1 MKHFYDENRSTR
13 ILKLIEQRHS
23 VSIYTLVEKF
33 EVSSKT
39 IKNDMKELNDLLKGS
54 AFIENKQGK
63 YRIYMVDRSKFEDIK
78 KEICNHKEFLN
89 SPQQRMAFILYKL
102 MNSEEPYL
110 TDELAYE
117 MNVGR
122 TTIIS
127 DLKKMRD
134 ILEKYNLNIIGKT
147 NNGLVL
153 KGTELNIRFFIL
165 ENMYEKI
172 YGEQILDEDIVNL
185 VKGIADKYQFDTTTL
200 DSFVCSL
207 TITLDRLLNGHII
220 NTLGNEYTEILRGWE
235 FTLINTITDEIENRL
250 NISIPIKERLFLT
263 LPIIGMRTPTN
274 IEVISQHVQITEE
287 VSSLVNEIIERI
299 KDEMGLNI
307 KLDDI
312 LEDFVYHISFLLN
325 RLKYGVNINNPILED
340 IKQKYKVA
348 YKMAEL
354 AKDVIE
360 KSLHVHMMQD
370 EVGFIA
376 AYFGVF
382 ISEQQIEKNKTY
394 KVAVICGTG
403 RVTARLVASQ
413 LKGIFDANTVIDLYS
428 DSAIT
433 GETLDKY
440 NLVLSTV
447 QTKFNTKATVM
458 HLEKIFDEE
467 ALKKRIKSIKYID
480 KLDIPSL
487 QGMNSI
493 LLSILD
499 EDTFFIL
506 NSELSY
512 KENLNYMIDT
522 LYSRGYVDDG
532 FKDRIRKREEKS
544 TMDFN
549 EVMTFPHTI
558 NYENDQIVISLGIYP
573 EETKMGKNIKTKIVF
588 LVGLPEKTND
598 DIILVK
604 IYDEIIAIAN
614 DKNAVDAISKVRNY
628 KELILYFTKEN
639 NIFD

>member
-1 MKHFYDENRSTR
+1 MRHFYDENRSTR

-23 VSIYTLVEKF
+23 VLMDTLIEKF

-39 IKNDMKELNDLLKGS
+39 VKNDIKELNGLLKGS
-54 AFIENKQGK
+54 AFLDNKQGK
-63 YRIYMVDRSKFEDIK
+63 YRIYIVDRIKFEEVK
-78 KEICNHKEFLN
+78 KYIYNQKEFLN
-89 SPQQRMAFILYKL
+89 SPQRRMAFILYKL
-102 MNSEEPYL
+102 MNSEEAYL

-134 ILEKYNLNIIGKT
+134 ILENYNLNIIGKT

-153 KGTELNIRFFIL
+153 KGAELNLRFFIL
-165 ENMYEKI
+165 ENIYEII
-172 YGEQILDEDIVNL
+172 YEEQILDEDIINL
-185 VKGIADKYQFDTTTL
+185 IKGMADKYQFDTTTF
-200 DSFVCSL
+200 DSFLKSL
-207 TITLDRLLNGHII
+207 TVTLDRLLNGHTI
-220 NTLGNEYTEILRGWE
+220 NTLKNEYDEISSCWE
-235 FTLINTITDEIENRL
+235 FTLVNTIADKIESRL

-274 IEVISQHVQITEE
+274 IEVISQHVQITED
-287 VSSLVNEIIERI
+287 VLGLVNEIIERI
-299 KDEMGLNI
+299 KDEMSLNI

-312 LEDFVYHISFLLN
+312 LEDFIYHISFLVN
-325 RLKYGVNINNPILED
+325 RLKYGVNINNPILDD

-360 KSLHVHMMQD
+360 KNLHIDMTQD

-382 ISEQQIEKNKTY
+382 ISEQQIERNKTY

-413 LKGIFDANTVIDLYS
+413 LKGIFDASTVIDLYS
-428 DSAIT
+428 DSVAT
-433 GETLDKY
+433 GDSLDKY

-447 QTKFNTKATVM
+447 QTKFNTKTTVM
-458 HLEKIFDEE
+458 YLEKIFDEE

-480 KLDIPSL
+480 KLEMPSL
-487 QGMNSI
+487 QGMDSI

-506 NSELSY
+506 DSGLSY
-512 KENLNYMIDT
+512 KENLDYMIDT

-532 FKDRIRKREEKS
+532 FKDRIRRREEKS

-558 NYENDQIVISLGIYP
+558 NYENDQIVISLGIFQ
-573 EETKMGKNIKTKIVF
+573 EEIKKKESYKTKIVF

-604 IYDEIIAIAN
+604 LYDEIIAIAN

-639 NIFD
+639 DIFD

>member
-23 VSIYTLVEKF
+23 VSMDTFVEKF

-39 IKNDMKELNDLLKGS
+39 VKNDVKELNDLLKGS
-54 AFIENKQGK
+54 AFIDNKQGK
-63 YRIYMVDRSKFEDIK
+63 YKIYIVDRSKFEEIK
-78 KEICNHKEFLN
+78 KNIYDQKEFLN
-89 SPQQRMAFILYKL
+89 SPQTRMAFILYKL
-102 MNSEEPYL
+102 MNSKEPYL

-122 TTIIS
+122 TTIVS

-134 ILEKYNLNIIGKT
+134 ILENYNLNIIGKT
-147 NNGLVL
+147 NNGLAL
-153 KGTELNIRFFIL
+153 KGTELNLRFFIL
-165 ENMYEKI
+165 ENVYGKI
-172 YGEQILDEDIVNL
+172 YQERILDEDIINL
-185 VKGIADKYQFDTTTL
+185 VKDTADKYQFDTATL
-200 DSFVCSL
+200 ESFLQSL
-207 TITLDRLLNGHII
+207 TVTLDRLLNGHAI
-220 NTLGNEYTEILRGWE
+220 NTLRNEYTEILRGWE
-235 FTLINTITDEIENRL
+235 FTLVNTIADEIENRL

-274 IEVISQHVQITEE
+274 IEGISKHIQITEE
-287 VSSLVNEIIERI
+287 VAGLVNEIIERI

-307 KLDDI
+307 KLEDI

-325 RLKYGVNINNPILED
+325 RLKYGVNINNPILDD

-360 KSLHVHMMQD
+360 KRLHVHMTQD

-382 ISEQQIEKNKTY
+382 ISEQQIEKNKIY

-433 GETLDKY
+433 EETLDKY
-440 NLVLSTV
+440 NLVISTV
-447 QTKFNTKATVM
+447 QTKFNTTATVM
-458 HLEKIFDEE
+458 YLEKIFDEE

-480 KLDIPSL
+480 KLEMPSL
-487 QGMNSI
+487 LGMDSI

-532 FKDRIRKREEKS
+532 FNERIRKREEKS

-549 EVMTFPHTI
+549 EVMTFPHAI

-573 EETKMGKNIKTKIVF
+573 EETDIGENEKIKIVF

-604 IYDEIIAIAN
+604 LYDEIIAIAN

>member
-1 MKHFYDENRSTR
+1 MKHFYDENRSAR

-23 VSIYTLVEKF
+23 VSMDTLIEKF

-39 IKNDMKELNDLLKGS
+39 VKNDIKELNDLFNGS
-54 AFIENKQGK
+54 AFIDNKQGK
-63 YRIYMVDRSKFEDIK
+63 YRIYVVDRNKFEDT
-78 KEICNHKEFLN
+78 KENIYDHKEFLN
-89 SPQQRMAFILYKL
+89 SPQGRMAFILYKL

-122 TTIIS
+122 TTVIS

-153 KGTELNIRFFIL
+153 KGTELYIRFFIL

-172 YGEQILDEDIVNL
+172 YEKRILDEDIVNL
-185 VKGIADKYQFDTTTL
+185 VKSIADKYKFDTTTL
-200 DSFVCSL
+200 DSLLQSL
-207 TITLDRLLNGHII
+207 TVTLDRLLNGHTI
-220 NTLGNEYTEILRGWE
+220 NTIGNEYAEILRGWE
-235 FTLINTITDEIENRL
+235 FTLINTLSDEIEKRL

-263 LPIIGMRTPTN
+263 LPIIGMRTPTH
-274 IEVISQHVQITEE
+274 IQGISQHIQITEE
-287 VSSLVNEIIERI
+287 VSGLVNDIIERI

-312 LEDFVYHISFLLN
+312 LEDFIYHISFLVN
-325 RLKYGVNINNPILED
+325 RLKYGVNINNPILDD

-348 YKMAEL
+348 YRMAEL
-354 AKDVIE
+354 SKDVIE
-360 KSLHVHMMQD
+360 KRLNVSMTED

-382 ISEQQIEKNKTY
+382 ISEQQIEKNKAY

-403 RVTARLVASQ
+403 RVTARLVSSQ

-428 DSAIT
+428 DNEVT
-433 GETLDKY
+433 GEILDKY

-447 QTKFNTKATVM
+447 QTKFNTMTTVM
-458 HLEKIFDEE
+458 YLEKIFDEE

-480 KLDIPSL
+480 KLDMPSL
-487 QGMNSI
+487 QGMDSI

-532 FKDRIRKREEKS
+532 FKERIRKREEKS

-558 NYENDQIVISLGIYP
+558 NYENDQIVISLGIFP
-573 EETKMGKNIKTKIVF
+573 EETKVGKNGKTKVVF

-604 IYDEIIAIAN
+604 LYDEIIAIAN
-614 DKNAVDAISKVRNY
+614 DKSAVDDISKVGSY

>member
-13 ILKLIEQRHS
+13 IFKLIEQRHS
-23 VSIYTLVEKF
+23 VSMDTLVEKF

-39 IKNDMKELNDLLKGS
+39 VKNDIKELNALLKGS
-54 AFIENKQGK
+54 AFIDNKQGK
-63 YRIYMVDRSKFEDIK
+63 YRIYIVDRIKFEEIK
-78 KEICNHKEFLN
+78 NDICNQKEFLN
-89 SPQQRMAFILYKL
+89 SPKSRMAFILYKL

-134 ILEKYNLNIIGKT
+134 ILESYNLNIIGKT

-153 KGTELNIRFFIL
+153 KGTELNLRFFII
-165 ENMYEKI
+165 ENIYEMI
-172 YGEQILDEDIVNL
+172 YEEKILDEDIVNL
-185 VKGIADKYQFDTTTL
+185 VKSIADKYQFDTTTF
-200 DSFVCSL
+200 DSFLQSL
-207 TITLDRLLNGHII
+207 TVTLDRLLNGHTI
-220 NTLGNEYTEILRGWE
+220 NTLKNEYAEILRGWE
-235 FTLINTITDEIENRL
+235 FTLVNTIADEIENRL

-287 VSSLVNEIIERI
+287 VSGLVNEIIERI

-312 LEDFVYHISFLLN
+312 LEDFIYHISFLVN
-325 RLKYGVNINNPILED
+325 RLKYGVHINNPILDD
-340 IKQKYKVA
+340 IKEKYKVA

-360 KSLHVHMMQD
+360 KSLHVDMTQD

-428 DSAIT
+428 DSEVT

-447 QTKFNTKATVM
+447 QTKFNTTTTVM
-458 HLEKIFDEE
+458 YLEKIFDEE
-467 ALKKRIKSIKYID
+467 VLKKRIKSIKYID
-480 KLDIPSL
+480 KLDMPSL
-487 QGMNSI
+487 QGMDSI

-506 NSELSY
+506 DSELSY
-512 KENLNYMIDT
+512 KENIDYMIDT

-532 FKDRIRKREEKS
+532 FKQRIREREEKS
-544 TMDFN
+544 TMAFN
-549 EVMTFPHTI
+549 ESIAFPHTI
-558 NYENDQIVISLGIYP
+558 NYENDQIVISMGIFP
-573 EETKMGKNIKTKIVF
+573 EGNKMGKNGKTKLVF
-588 LVGLPEKTND
+588 LVGLPEKTSD

-604 IYDEIIAIAN
+604 LYDEIIAIAN
-614 DKNAVDAISKVRNY
+614 DRNTVEAISKVRNY

-639 NIFD
+639 NLFD

>member
-1 MKHFYDENRSTR
+1 MRHFYDENRSTR

-23 VSIYTLVEKF
+23 VLMDTLIEKF

-39 IKNDMKELNDLLKGS
+39 VKNDIKELNGLLKGS
-54 AFIENKQGK
+54 AFLDNKQGK
-63 YRIYMVDRSKFEDIK
+63 YRIYIVDRIKFEEVK
-78 KEICNHKEFLN
+78 KYIYNQKEFLN
-89 SPQQRMAFILYKL
+89 SPQRRMAFILYKL
-102 MNSEEPYL
+102 MNSEEAYL

-134 ILEKYNLNIIGKT
+134 ILENYNLNIIGKT

-153 KGTELNIRFFIL
+153 KGAELNLRFFIL
-165 ENMYEKI
+165 ENIYEII
-172 YGEQILDEDIVNL
+172 YEEQILDEDIINL
-185 VKGIADKYQFDTTTL
+185 IKGMADKYQFDTTTF
-200 DSFVCSL
+200 DSFLKSL
-207 TITLDRLLNGHII
+207 TVTLDRLLNGHTI
-220 NTLGNEYTEILRGWE
+220 NTLKNEYDEISSCWE
-235 FTLINTITDEIENRL
+235 FTLVNTIADKIESRL

-274 IEVISQHVQITEE
+274 IEVISQHVQITED
-287 VSSLVNEIIERI
+287 VLGLVNEIIERI
-299 KDEMGLNI
+299 KDEMSLNI

-312 LEDFVYHISFLLN
+312 LEDFVYHISFLVN
-325 RLKYGVNINNPILED
+325 RLKYGVNINNPILHD

-360 KSLHVHMMQD
+360 KNLHIDMTQD

-382 ISEQQIEKNKTY
+382 ISEQQIERNKTY

-413 LKGIFDANTVIDLYS
+413 LKGIFDASTVIDLYS
-428 DSAIT
+428 DSVAT
-433 GETLDKY
+433 GDSLDKY

-447 QTKFNTKATVM
+447 QTKFNTKTTVM
-458 HLEKIFDEE
+458 YLEKIFDEE

-480 KLDIPSL
+480 KLEMPSL
-487 QGMNSI
+487 QGMDSI

-506 NSELSY
+506 DSGLSY
-512 KENLNYMIDT
+512 KENLDYMIDT

-532 FKDRIRKREEKS
+532 FKDRIRRREEKS

-558 NYENDQIVISLGIYP
+558 NYENDQIVISLGIFQ
-573 EETKMGKNIKTKIVF
+573 EEIKKKESYKTKIVF

-604 IYDEIIAIAN
+604 LYDEIIAIAN

-639 NIFD
+639 DIFD

>member
-1 MKHFYDENRSTR
+1 MKHFYDENRSTK
-13 ILKLIEQRHS
+13 ILKLIEKRHS
-23 VSIYTLVEKF
+23 VSMDTLIKRF

-39 IKNDMKELNDLLKGS
+39 VKNDIKELNGLLKGS
-54 AFIENKQGK
+54 AFIDNKQGK
-63 YRIYMVDRSKFEDIK
+63 YKIYIVDRIKFEEVKND
-78 KEICNHKEFLN
+78 ICNQKEFLN
-89 SPQQRMAFILYKL
+89 SSKSRMAFILYRL

-134 ILEKYNLNIIGKT
+134 ILENYNLNIIGKT

-153 KGTELNIRFFIL
+153 KGTELNLRFFII
-165 ENMYEKI
+165 ENIYDMI

-185 VKGIADKYQFDTTTL
+185 VKSTADKYQFDTTTF
-200 DSFVCSL
+200 DSFLQSL
-207 TITLDRLLNGHII
+207 TVTLDRLLNGHTI
-220 NTLGNEYTEILRGWE
+220 NTLKNEYAEILRGWE
-235 FTLINTITDEIENRL
+235 FTLVNTIADEIENRL
-250 NISIPIKERLFLT
+250 NISIPIKERLFLA

-287 VSSLVNEIIERI
+287 VSGLVNEIIERI
-299 KDEMGLNI
+299 KDEMCLNI

-312 LEDFVYHISFLLN
+312 LEDFIYHISFLVN
-325 RLKYGVNINNPILED
+325 RLKYGVHINNPILDD

-360 KSLHVHMMQD
+360 KSLHVDMTQD

-413 LKGIFDANTVIDLYS
+413 LKGIFDENAVIDLYS
-428 DSAIT
+428 DSAVTEEI
-433 GETLDKY
+433 LDEY
-440 NLVLSTV
+440 DLVLSTV
-447 QTKFNTKATVM
+447 QTKFNTTATVM
-458 HLEKIFDEE
+458 YLEKVFDEE
-467 ALKKRIKSIKYID
+467 VLRKRIKSVKYID
-480 KLDIPSL
+480 KLDMPSL
-487 QGMNSI
+487 QGMDSI
-493 LLSILD
+493 LLNILD

-506 NSELSY
+506 DSELSY
-512 KENLNYMIDT
+512 KENIDYMIEM
-522 LYSRGYVDDG
+522 LYSKGYVDGG
-532 FKDRIRKREEKS
+532 FKQRIREREEKS
-544 TMDFN
+544 TMAFN
-549 EVMTFPHTI
+549 ESIAFPHTT
-558 NYENDQIVISLGIYP
+558 NYENDEIVISMGMFP
-573 EETKMGKNIKTKIVF
+573 EGSKVGKNGEIKLVF
-588 LVGLPEKTND
+588 LVGLPEKTSD
-598 DIILVK
+598 DVILVK
-604 IYDEIIAIAN
+604 LYDEIIAIAN
-614 DKNAVDAISKVRNY
+614 DRNTIETILKVRSY

-639 NIFD
+639 NLFD

>member
-1 MKHFYDENRSTR
+1 MRHFYDENRSTR

-23 VSIYTLVEKF
+23 VLMDTLIEKF

-39 IKNDMKELNDLLKGS
+39 VKNDIKELNGLLKGS
-54 AFIENKQGK
+54 AFLDNKQGK
-63 YRIYMVDRSKFEDIK
+63 YRIYIVDRIKFEEIK
-78 KEICNHKEFLN
+78 KYIYNQKEFLN
-89 SPQQRMAFILYKL
+89 SPQRRMAFILYKL
-102 MNSEEPYL
+102 MNSEEAYL

-134 ILEKYNLNIIGKT
+134 ILENYNLNIIGKT

-153 KGTELNIRFFIL
+153 KGAELNLRFFIL
-165 ENMYEKI
+165 ENIYEII
-172 YGEQILDEDIVNL
+172 YEEQILDEDIINL
-185 VKGIADKYQFDTTTL
+185 IKGMADKYQFDTTTF
-200 DSFVCSL
+200 DSFLKSL
-207 TITLDRLLNGHII
+207 TVTLDRLLNGHTI
-220 NTLGNEYTEILRGWE
+220 NTLKNEYDEISSCWE
-235 FTLINTITDEIENRL
+235 FTLVNTIADKIESRL

-274 IEVISQHVQITEE
+274 IEVISQHVQITED
-287 VSSLVNEIIERI
+287 VLGLVNEIIERI
-299 KDEMGLNI
+299 KDEMSLNI

-312 LEDFVYHISFLLN
+312 LEDFVYHISFLVN
-325 RLKYGVNINNPILED
+325 RLKYGVNINNPILHD

-360 KSLHVHMMQD
+360 KNLHIDMTQD

-382 ISEQQIEKNKTY
+382 ISEQQIERNKTY

-413 LKGIFDANTVIDLYS
+413 LKGIFDASTVIDLYS
-428 DSAIT
+428 DSVVT
-433 GETLDKY
+433 GDSLDKY

-447 QTKFNTKATVM
+447 QTKFNTKTTVM
-458 HLEKIFDEE
+458 YLEKIFDEE

-480 KLDIPSL
+480 KLEMPSL
-487 QGMNSI
+487 QGMDSI

-506 NSELSY
+506 DSELSY
-512 KENLNYMIDT
+512 KENLDYMIDT

-532 FKDRIRKREEKS
+532 FKERIRRREEKS

-558 NYENDQIVISLGIYP
+558 NYENDQIVISLGIFQ
-573 EETKMGKNIKTKIVF
+573 EEIKKKESYKTKIVF

-604 IYDEIIAIAN
+604 LYDEIIAIAN

-639 NIFD
+639 DIFD

>member
-1 MKHFYDENRSTR
+1 MKRFYDENRSTK
-13 ILKLIEQRHS
+13 ILRLIEKRHS
-23 VSIYTLVEKF
+23 ISMDSLAEKF

-39 IKNDMKELNDLLKGS
+39 VKNDIKELNDLLKGS
-54 AFIENKQGK
+54 AFLDNKQGK
-63 YRIYMVDRSKFEDIK
+63 YKIYIVDRIKFEEVK
-78 KEICNHKEFLN
+78 KDAYNQKEFLN
-89 SPQQRMAFILYKL
+89 SPQRRMAFILYKL

-127 DLKKMRD
+127 DLKKMRHM
-134 ILEKYNLNIIGKT
+134 IENYNLNIVGKT

-165 ENMYEKI
+165 ENI
-172 YGEQILDEDIVNL
+172 YGIIYEEHILDEDIVNL
-185 VKGIADKYQFDTTTL
+185 VKNTADKYQFDTTTFE
-200 DSFVCSL
+200 SFLQSL
-207 TITLDRLLNGHII
+207 TISLDRLLNGHAI
-220 NTLGNEYTEILRGWE
+220 NTLGNEYGELLRSWE
-235 FTLINTITDEIENRL
+235 FTLVNTILDEIENRL

-263 LPIIGMRTPTN
+263 LPIIGMRTPAN
-274 IEVISQHVQITEE
+274 IEGISQHVQITEE
-287 VSSLVNEIIERI
+287 VSGLVNEIIDRI

-307 KLDDI
+307 KLEDI
-312 LEDFVYHISFLLN
+312 LEDFIYHISFLVN
-325 RLKYGVNINNPILED
+325 RLKYGVRINNPILDD

-348 YKMAEL
+348 YKMAEF

-360 KSLHVHMMQD
+360 KSLHVDMTQD

-382 ISEQQIEKNKTY
+382 ISEQQIEKNKIY

-413 LKGIFDANTVIDLYS
+413 LKGIFDANAVIDLYS

-433 GETLDKY
+433 GEILNKY
-440 NLVLSTV
+440 DLVLSTV
-447 QTKFNTKATVM
+447 QTKFNTTATVIY
-458 HLEKIFDEE
+458 LEKIFDEE

-480 KLDIPSL
+480 KLEMPSL
-487 QGMNSI
+487 QGMDSI

-506 NSELSY
+506 DSKLSY
-512 KENLNYMIDT
+512 QENIDYMIDT

-532 FKDRIRKREEKS
+532 FNQRIREREEKS
-544 TMDFN
+544 TMAFN
-549 EVMTFPHTI
+549 ESISFPHTI
-558 NYENDQIVISLGIYP
+558 NYENDQIVISLGIFP
-573 EETKMGKNIKTKIVF
+573 EETKMEKGSKIKIVF

-604 IYDEIIAIAN
+604 LYDEIIAIAN
-614 DKNAVDAISKVRNY
+614 DRNTVEAISKVNNY